1 MGGLL
6 GLCCARLLLLVTVA
20 DAAGELAAAAAE
32 EEVGST
38 QTAHEELFLR
48 WTMPPSRVTV

>member
-6 GLCCARLLLLVTVA
+6 GLCCARWLLVTVA
-20 DAAGELAAAAAE
+20 AAAGELAAAE